1 MYVTRSESKNTGLG
15 LFSVLQVIF
24 IVLKLCN
31 LINWSW
37 WAVLIPTWISLGLLV
52 IILLFFVGVAIWDD
66 MH

>member
-52 IILLFFVGVAIWDD
+52 IILLFFVGVAIWND